1 MLVETSLFGRRMGSR
16 VNSQTLLTK
25 AVSNVTNDNMP
36 HRMPSHESVVLLRA

>member
-16 VNSQTLLTK
+16 VKIHTLLTK
-25 AVSNVTNDNMP
+25 AVSKVTKDNTP